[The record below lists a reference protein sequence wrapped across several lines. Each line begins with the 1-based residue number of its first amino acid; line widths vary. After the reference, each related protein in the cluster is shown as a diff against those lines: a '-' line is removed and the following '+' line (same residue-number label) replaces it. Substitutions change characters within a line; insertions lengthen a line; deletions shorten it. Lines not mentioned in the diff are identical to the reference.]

1 MSLRTRLAIS
11 FAAFAAT
18 AVLVVAITGHMT
30 TARALRFE
38 IDRTLDG
45 YSERLENPDGAFLT
59 ALCGMR
65 DTGAETHAGPIPEL
79 PGSRVQCIDSE
90 GERVLSITSGAL
102 PLSRVDR
109 ALARSGGES
118 RFSTV
123 STDGGTYRVLTVAV
137 PGGGAVQLA
146 RSLAEVDRALDALRL
161 RSLLIGF
168 FVIVAGGVFGWLTAV
183 FITRP
188 LAVLTSTAEQ
198 IAHTGDLTTPI
209 GARRDDEVGRLA
221 VAFGVMISALSQSR
235 REQQQLGQDAG
246 HELRTPLTSL
256 RANID
261 TLSRHPNLDP
271 ETRSR
276 VVEDLDSE
284 ARELTALTEELLNL
298 VTEKHD
304 SEVAHTCDLAEL
316 LERAVD
322 RASRRSD
329 HQYSLVAEPF
339 LLEAREG
346 RVLRA
351 VGNLLE
357 NAAKFSPAGSAIEI
371 RESGGVITVRDHGV
385 GFTPSDI
392 PSVFRRFYRSD
403 SARALPGSGLGL
415 AIVAQVAEECG
426 GEVSAQNAE
435 DGGAIM
441 TFILKDRP
449 AAETD
454 RSGAAREGSHGER

>member
-1 MSLRTRLAIS
+1 MSLRARLAIS

-18 AVLVVAITGHMT
+18 AVLVVAITGYIT
-30 TARALRFE
+30 TARALKVE

-45 YSERLENPDGAFLT
+45 YSERLEHPDGAFLT
-59 ALCGMR
+59 GLCGIR
-65 DTGAETHAGPIPEL
+65 DTGAETHEGPIPEL
-79 PGSRVQCIDSE
+79 PGSRVQCINSE
-90 GERVLSITSGAL
+90 GVRVQSAISGAL
-102 PLSRVDR
+102 PLGSVDR
-109 ALARSGGES
+109 RLARSGGDS
-118 RFSTV
+118 IFSTV
-123 STDGGTYRVLTVAV
+123 STDEGAYRLLTVAV
-137 PGGGAVQLA
+137 PGGGAVQVA
-146 RSLAEVDRALDALRL
+146 RSLSEVERTLDALRL
-161 RSLLIGF
+161 RSLVIGF
-168 FVIVAGGVFGWLTAV
+168 FVILAGGVIGWLTAV

-188 LAVLTSTAEQ
+188 LAALTSTAER
-198 IAHTGDLTTPI
+198 IAQTGDLTTAI
-209 GARRDDEVGRLA
+209 RAQGDDEVGRLA
-221 VAFGVMISALSQSR
+221 TAFGVMISALSQSR

-261 TLSRHPNLDP
+261 MLSRHPNLDP

-316 LERAVD
+316 LERAVE

-329 HQYSLVAEPF
+329 HQYLLVAEPF
-339 LLEAREG
+339 LMEAREG
-346 RVLRA
+346 RLLRA

-357 NAAKFSPAGSAIEI
+357 NAAKFSPAGSVIDI

-403 SARALPGSGLGL
+403 SARSLPGSGLGL
-415 AIVAQVAEECG
+415 AIVAQVAAEYG
-426 GEVSAQNAE
+426 GAVSAQNAE

-441 TFILKDRP
+441 TLILKDRP

>member
-1 MSLRTRLAIS
+1 MSLRARLAIS

-30 TARALRFE
+30 TGRALRVE

-59 ALCGMR
+59 ALCGIR

-79 PGSRVQCIDSE
+79 PGSRVQCINSE
-90 GERVLSITSGAL
+90 GVRVQSAISGAL

-109 ALARSGGES
+109 QLARSGGDS
-118 RFSTV
+118 IFSTV
-123 STDGGTYRVLTVAV
+123 STDEGAYRLLTVAV

-146 RSLAEVDRALDALRL
+146 RSLAEVDHALDALRL
-161 RSLLIGF
+161 RSLIIGF
-168 FVIVAGGVFGWLTAV
+168 FVIVAGGVIGWLTAV

-188 LAVLTSTAEQ
+188 LASLTSTAEQ
-198 IAHTGDLTTPI
+198 IAQTGDLTTAI
-209 GARRDDEVGRLA
+209 RAQGDDEVGRLA
-221 VAFGVMISALSQSR
+221 TAFGVMISALSQSR

-261 TLSRHPNLDP
+261 TLARHPNLDTA
-271 ETRSR
+271 TRSR

-298 VTEKHD
+298 VTDQHD
-304 SEVAHTCDLAEL
+304 SEAAQSCDLSEI
-316 LERAVD
+316 LERAVE

-329 HQYSLVAEPF
+329 HQYLLVAEPF
-339 LLEAREG
+339 LMEAREG
-346 RVLRA
+346 RLLRA

-357 NAAKFSPAGSAIEI
+357 NAAKFSPDGSVIDI

-385 GFTPSDI
+385 GFIPSDI

-415 AIVAQVAEECG
+415 AIVAQVAAEYG
-426 GEVSAQNAE
+426 GAVSAENAE
-435 DGGAIM
+435 DGGAILTLM
-441 TFILKDRP
+441 LTGKSQTGVVRND
-449 AAETD
+449 AVK
-454 RSGAAREGSHGER
+454 GK